1 MSATVTV
8 EQVEKKVFAS
18 LIEFGADP
26 QLVSREAGWEVLE
39 VDSLDLVELAQVV
52 EDEFGVSIE
61 TKKMPSLTT
70 VGSVIDLVVE
80 RAGA

>member
-1 MSATVTV
+1 MSTTVTAA
-8 EQVEKKVFAS
+8 QVEEQVFAS

-26 QLVSREAGWEVLE
+26 QLVAREAGWEILD

-52 EDEFGVSIE
+52 EDEFGVEID
-61 TKKMPSLTT
+61 TKEMPGLTT
-70 VGSVIDLVVE
+70 VGSVIDLVVA